1 MRLPW
6 RKTNSQQLDLLGDV
20 PMDDSVSSAQEVG
33 ALPGTRSTK
42 GRPATV
48 PIESID
54 EDPANPRAE
63 FSDVELDDLAEDIR
77 LRGILVPL
85 VVHPASAKGRH
96 LLHFGARR
104 LRAAMRAGL
113 HEVPVVVRDAP
124 ADRYAQVAENLKRAD
139 LAPLDLAHFIRQQMD
154 AGDSQAEVS
163 RRLGMN
169 LTTVAHHLSL
179 LDLPAGAGR
188 RDEVRALYF
197 AAHVARVEQAQRTAA
212 GRAAVVDRRG
222 GADHARRRGHPSQS
236 GYSLRS
242 LADDPVARSGPRRL
256 RAAWSACWCASSRP
270 PMLSRWPPWSP
281 CGQGSP
287 PCLSTCRRGLTVRPP
302 RGPNPEPLECGVK
315 ELERSGWQDRLAASE
330 PMHARCRAAESCD
343 GRFRG

>member
-20 PMDDSVSSAQEVG
+20 PVDDRASSTQEVR
-33 ALPGTRSTK
+33 ALPGSRSTK

-113 HEVPVVVRDAP
+113 HEVPAVVRDAP
-124 ADRYAQVAENLKRAD
+124 ADRYAQVAENLKRTD
-139 LAPLDLAHFIRQQMD
+139 LAPLDLALFIRQQMD

-179 LDLPAGAGR
+179 LDLPPVLADAMKSGR
-188 RDEVRALYF
+188 CTSPRTLHELNKLN
-197 AAHVARVEQAQRTAA
+197 EQQPNA
-212 GRAAVVDRRG
+212 
-222 GADHARRRGHPSQS
+222 
-236 GYSLRS
+236 LRS
-242 LADDPVARSGPRRL
+242 LIDGEGPITRDAVATLRNQVTASGPLPTTRWLAQAHAACERLERLLVRVKPPADAESLAAVATL
-256 RAAWSACWCASSRP
+256 RARVAA
-270 PMLSRWPPWSP
+270 LSEHLP
-281 CGQGSP
+281 QGSDRQTP
-287 PCLSTCRRGLTVRPP
+287 SRA
-302 RGPNPEPLECGVK
+302 EP
-315 ELERSGWQDRLAASE
+315 
-330 PMHARCRAAESCD
+330 
-343 GRFRG
+343 

>member
-6 RKTNSQQLDLLGDV
+6 HKTISQQLDLLGDV
-20 PMDDSVSSAQEVG
+20 PVDDNVSSAREVR

-54 EDPANPRAE
+54 EDPANPRAD

-85 VVHPASAKGRH
+85 VVHPANADGRH

-124 ADRYAQVAENLKRAD
+124 ADRYAQVAENLKRSD
-139 LAPLDLAHFIRQQMD
+139 LAPLDLARFIRQQMD

-179 LDLPAGAGR
+179 LDLPPVLADAMKSGRCISPRTLHELNKLNEQQPQAVRSLIEGEGAIT
-188 RDEVRALYF
+188 RDAVATLRNEATASGPSSTTRLLDRAQ
-197 AAHVARVEQAQRTAA
+197 AACERLERLLARIKPPTDAESLANLAALRARVSALSKHLPQ
-212 GRAAVVDRRG
+212 GSDRQT
-222 GADHARRRGHPSQS
+222 PSQ
-236 GYSLRS
+236 
-242 LADDPVARSGPRRL
+242 A
-256 RAAWSACWCASSRP
+256 
-270 PMLSRWPPWSP
+270 
-281 CGQGSP
+281 
-287 PCLSTCRRGLTVRPP
+287 
-302 RGPNPEPLECGVK
+302 EP
-315 ELERSGWQDRLAASE
+315 
-330 PMHARCRAAESCD
+330 
-343 GRFRG
+343 

>member
-6 RKTNSQQLDLLGDV
+6 RNTNSQQLDLLGDV
-20 PMDDSVSSAQEVG
+20 PVDDRASSRQEVR
-33 ALPGTRSTK
+33 ALPGSRSTK

-124 ADRYAQVAENLKRAD
+124 ADRYAQVAENLKRTD

-179 LDLPAGAGR
+179 LDLPPVLADAMKSGR
-188 RDEVRALYF
+188 CTSPRTLHELNKLS
-197 AAHVARVEQAQRTAA
+197 EQQPDA
-212 GRAAVVDRRG
+212 
-222 GADHARRRGHPSQS
+222 
-236 GYSLRS
+236 LRS
-242 LADDPVARSGPRRL
+242 LIDGEGPITRDAVAALRSQATASGPLPTTRWLEQAHAACKRL
-256 RAAWSACWCASSRP
+256 ERLLARVKAPADAESLAALVALRSRVAA
-270 PMLSRWPPWSP
+270 LSEHLP
-281 CGQGSP
+281 QGSDCQTP
-287 PCLSTCRRGLTVRPP
+287 ARA
-302 RGPNPEPLECGVK
+302 EP
-315 ELERSGWQDRLAASE
+315 
-330 PMHARCRAAESCD
+330 
-343 GRFRG
+343 

>member
-6 RKTNSQQLDLLGDV
+6 RKTSSQQLDLLGDV
-20 PMDDSVSSAQEVG
+20 PMDDSVSSSHEVR

-54 EDPANPRAE
+54 EDPANPRAD

-104 LRAAMRAGL
+104 LRAALRAGL

-179 LDLPAGAGR
+179 LDLPAVLADAMKSGR
-188 RDEVRALYF
+188 CASPRTLHELNKLNEQQPDAVRSLIDGQGPITRDAVATLRNQAEASGLLPTTRWF
-197 AAHVARVEQAQRTAA
+197 DQAHVACKRLERLLVRVKPP
-212 GRAAVVDRRG
+212 
-222 GADHARRRGHPSQS
+222 ADAD
-236 GYSLRS
+236 S
-242 LADDPVARSGPRRL
+242 LAALVAL
-256 RAAWSACWCASSRP
+256 RARVAA
-270 PMLSRWPPWSP
+270 LSEHLP
-281 CGQGSP
+281 QGSDRQTP
-287 PCLSTCRRGLTVRPP
+287 SRA
-302 RGPNPEPLECGVK
+302 EP
-315 ELERSGWQDRLAASE
+315 
-330 PMHARCRAAESCD
+330 
-343 GRFRG
+343 